1 MSRQYCRGRRHASL
15 REKTIAKLMLIM
27 IINVVAIIE
36 VLDIIMMLIY
46 GMIIETTKFLALAIE
61 TPMTSSWLLRDKILT
76 TDYRDPH
83 DVIMV
88 VKRYNKG
95 VV

>member
-1 MSRQYCRGRRHASL
+1 MSRQYCRGRRHTGL

-46 GMIIETTKFLALAIE
+46 GMIIETTKFLPLTIE
-61 TPMTSSWLLRDKILT
+61 TPMTSSWLLRDITRALC
-76 TDYRDPH
+76 
-83 DVIMV
+83 
-88 VKRYNKG
+88 RYIKKMSCR
-95 VV
+95 VWT